1 MRVLVIEDDPQT
13 AGYLAKGLGQEGYAV
28 DVEPDAPSGLLRL
41 LTVEYAVAIID
52 VMLPGLDGINLVRRA
67 RAAEISIPILMLTA
81 RTLVDDK
88 VAGLRAGA
96 DDYLTKPFAFSE
108 LLARLEAITKRS
120 SRREED
126 VIRVGDLVI
135 DVIRRRATRAGK
147 ELQLQPLEF
156 SLLAYLARNRGRVI
170 SKTTI
175 AEQVWNYNFDPQTSV
190 VETRICRLRDKVDKP
205 FDGKLI
211 RTVRGCGYVLDGP

>member
-1 MRVLVIEDDPQT
+1 MRVLVIEDDLQT
-13 AGYLAKGLGQEGYAV
+13 AGYLAKGLGQEGYVV
-28 DVEPDAPSGLLRL
+28 DVESDAPSGLMRL
-41 LTVEYAVAIID
+41 LTAEYAVAIID
-52 VMLPGLDGINLVRRA
+52 VMLPVLDGISLVRRA
-67 RAAEISIPILMLTA
+67 RAAEVAIPILMLTA
-81 RTLVDDK
+81 RTLVDDR
-88 VAGLRAGA
+88 VAGLRGGA

-108 LLARLEAITKRS
+108 LLARLESITKRS
-120 SRREED
+120 SRRED
-126 VIRVGDLVI
+126 DIIRVGDLVI
-135 DVIRRRATRAGK
+135 DVIRRRVTRGDK

-211 RTVRGCGYVLDGP
+211 RTIRGCGYVLDWP